1 MAAGGAKVR
10 VWDIWTRLFHWSLAG
25 LIGFAWWSVETHHL
39 DWHKV
44 AGSLIAGLLVFRL
57 WWGVFGGSTARFADF
72 VKGPGGIFGYLGGK
86 KPGTLGHN
94 PLGAL
99 SVLAL
104 LLACA
109 AVVVFGLFASDTDGL
124 DYGPL
129 SSLISYDQSV
139 LASKLHCY
147 AFDAVKWL
155 VALHLLAIAYYAFI
169 KREPLIGAMVHGEK
183 PVIEGVLA
191 LKPAGVIS
199 TVIGLALGVATA
211 WALIKF
217 GG

>member
-1 MAAGGAKVR
+1 MAAGGAKVK

-25 LIGFAWWSVETHHL
+25 LIGFAWWSVETHHM

-72 VKGPGGIFGYLGGK
+72 VKAPGDIFGYLGGK
-86 KPGTLGHN
+86 KSATLGHN

-109 AVVVFGLFASDTDGL
+109 AVVGFGLFASDTDGL
-124 DYGPL
+124 ESGPL
-129 SSLISYDQSV
+129 SSLVSYDQSV
-139 LASKLHCY
+139 LAGTWHGY
-147 AFDAVKWL
+147 AFEAVKWL
-155 VALHLLAIAYYAFI
+155 IVLHLLAIAFYAFI

-183 PVIEGVLA
+183 PAVDGVPA
-191 LKPAGVIS
+191 LKPAGVVS
-199 TVIGLALGVATA
+199 TVIGLALGTATA
-211 WALIKF
+211 FALIRF

>member
-1 MAAGGAKVR
+1 VAANAKVP

-25 LIGFAWWSVETHHL
+25 LIAFAWWSVENHHL
-39 DWHKV
+39 DWHKI
-44 AGSLIAGLLVFRL
+44 AGSVIAGLLVFRL
-57 WWGVFGGSTARFADF
+57 WWGVFGGSTARFGDF
-72 VKGPGGIFGYLGGK
+72 VKGPGAIFGYLTGK
-86 KPGTLGHN
+86 KPATLGHN

-124 DYGPL
+124 ESGPFSNL
-129 SSLISYDQSV
+129 VSYDQAV
-139 LASKLHCY
+139 LAGTWHGY
-147 AFDAVKWL
+147 AFEAVKWL
-155 VALHLLAIAYYAFI
+155 VVLHLLAIAFYAFI
-169 KREPLIGAMVHGEK
+169 KREPLLGAMVHGEK
-183 PVIEGVLA
+183 PASEGDTP
-191 LKPAGVIS
+191 LKPAGMVS
-199 TVIGLALGVATA
+199 TVIGLALGAATA